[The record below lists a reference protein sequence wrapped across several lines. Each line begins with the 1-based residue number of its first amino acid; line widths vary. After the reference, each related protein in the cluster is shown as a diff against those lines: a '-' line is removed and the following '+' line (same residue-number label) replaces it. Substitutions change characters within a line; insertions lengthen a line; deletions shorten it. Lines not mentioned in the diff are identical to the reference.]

1 MSEDV
6 VHNSQPSIASSDI
19 DTHTAIAHL
28 FYLDNTLRD
37 PYGPFALTPHI
48 ITPDTSRIFWS
59 ALDLNNL
66 HAAAD
71 NDNPIYERR
80 INPVTQ
86 RFGLFDR
93 TRLFARDRTT
103 NAIVLHNVLRQVDH
117 DNHDAV
123 NNNNIHNPQRIM
135 PVPSTFPNTQ

>member
-6 VHNSQPSIASSDI
+6 ANNSQPSIASSDI

-37 PYGPFALTPHI
+37 PYGPFALTPL
-48 ITPDTSRIFWS
+48 WS
-59 ALDLNNL
+59 ALDFNNL
-66 HAAAD
+66 HVAAD

-93 TRLFARDRTT
+93 TRLYARERTT
-103 NAIVLHNVLRQVDH
+103 NAIILHDVLRQLDH
-117 DNHDAV
+117 DNHDAA